1 MGLFILQGYWESLL
15 QQLKAYIARAR
26 LKERHQKKLRR
37 KLDEL
42 KNQVNG
48 VAFILEKKILS
59 LFLSVRGL
67 AIEHTRL

>member
-48 VAFILEKKILS
+48 VAFILKKKILS